1 MVIYAISF
9 KRSFKIIYRNFLFLL
24 ISNKYTCAENLI
36 LQKKK
41 EERRLKSFI
50 QVEKFFIICWEL
62 QDSLNWKVCRNKCR
76 VSNE

>member
-41 EERRLKSFI
+41 RRKKI
-50 QVEKFFIICWEL
+50 KKFYPGKKIFHYL
-62 QDSLNWKVCRNKCR
+62 LR
-76 VSNE
+76 VTRQS

>member
-41 EERRLKSFI
+41 KRRKKI
-50 QVEKFFIICWEL
+50 KKFYPGRKIFHYL
-62 QDSLNWKVCRNKCR
+62 LR
-76 VSNE
+76 VTRQS